1 MRSIP
6 LYDATAPIACTADS
20 DEIAERIEVIER
32 MRAVLDRVER
42 TEHGM
47 LLHFPN
53 RPEIDADVRRFAVDE
68 KGCCRFWGFAVT
80 VADDELTLRWDAPPA
95 LDEYVDRLLAYFEG
109 DEPITA
115 VSGLL

>member
-1 MRSIP
+1 MKSIP
-6 LYDATAPIACTADS
+6 LYDATAPIACTAS
-20 DEIAERIEVIER
+20 GEEITQRIEVVQR
-32 MRAVLDRVER
+32 MHANLTRIER

-53 RPEIDADVRRFAVDE
+53 RPDVDADLRRFAVDE
-68 KGCCRFWGFAVT
+68 KGCCQFWGFAVT
-80 VADDELTLRWDAPPA
+80 ADGDDLTLRWDAPPA
-95 LDEYVDRLLAYFEG
+95 LDDYVEKLLAYFEG